1 MRLSL
6 ERISNLA
13 HSYFVRSFQLLEFEY
28 YTLYHGTR
36 MALYFDE
43 YREQDYFFGLPGAPA
58 KSRHGCVWVRYSH
71 HAGIR

>member
-13 HSYFVRSFQLLEFEY
+13 HSYFVRSFQLVEFEY

-58 KSRHGCVWVRYSH
+58 KSRHRCVWVRYSH